1 MVLIFIFTN
10 AFFLLGR
17 SFLIDKGF
25 DPDAL
30 IIGNLVLFAA
40 GLVSFLVVQKGI
52 IGKNN
57 AAFIRSIY
65 GGFVGKLMVIL
76 AGIVI
81 YISVAKVNKPS
92 IILLMILYLAYTVSE
107 VAGLMRLNSAQKAI
121 GGENKDEDEDESEQ
135 RVEENA

>member
-1 MVLIFIFTN
+1 MKKYLLPLVMIFIITN

-17 SFLIDKGF
+17 NFLVEKKF

-52 IGKNN
+52 TGKNN
-57 AAFIRSIY
+57 AAFVRSVY

-76 AGIVI
+76 AGVVV
-81 YISVAKVNKPS
+81 YISVAKPNKPS
-92 IILLMILYLAYTVSE
+92 LIVLMTLYLAYTVAE
-107 VAGLMRLNSAQKAI
+107 VSGLMKLNSAQK
-121 GGENKDEDEDESEQ
+121 K
-135 RVEENA
+135 NA